1 MPHKPYWFRELTE
14 IERRLESLEDSV
26 VDRRAIEYV
35 FRVSQT
41 EAGRLLRRMGCV
53 LAGHA
58 KVVPRYQVQ
67 EWLRQVRRSGGYDT
81 ELHRVE
87 RLDEKLKALAKAKAG
102 ARVILRPDPAPRTMT
117 DLPPGVTLS
126 PGCLEVRF
134 FGAQDLLGRLFGLA
148 QAISQDF
155 RRFEEMLDK

>member
-1 MPHKPYWFRELTE
+1 MPHKPYWFRDLPE
-14 IERRLESLEDSV
+14 IERRLEILQEAV
-26 VDRRAIEYV
+26 LDRRAMEFV
-35 FRVSQT
+35 FQVSQT
-41 EAGRLLRRMGCV
+41 EAGRLMRRIGCV

-67 EWLRQVRRSGGYDT
+67 EWLRRVRRSGGYDT

-87 RLDEKLKALAKAKAG
+87 RLDEKLKAIGKAKAG

-117 DLPPGVTLS
+117 DLPPGITLS
-126 PGCLEVRF
+126 PGRLEVRF
-134 FGAQDLLGRLFGLA
+134 FGAQDLLGRLFDLA

-155 RRFEEMLDK
+155 RHFEELLEE